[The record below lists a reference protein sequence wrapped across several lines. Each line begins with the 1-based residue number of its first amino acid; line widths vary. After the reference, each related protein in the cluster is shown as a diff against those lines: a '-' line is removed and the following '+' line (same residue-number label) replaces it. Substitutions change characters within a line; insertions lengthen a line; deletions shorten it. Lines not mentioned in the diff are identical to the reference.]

1 MVIGVVM
8 LDGLDGLDGLG
19 LFEKFDRRQGVSED
33 IRKAAG
39 RWGPS

>member
-1 MVIGVVM
+1 MGMVIGAVM
-8 LDGLDGLDGLG
+8 LDGLDGLG